1 MVISGSSAD
10 FIKPLRNHPPYAKA
24 SLYVFIVF
32 AGFTL
37 SIGL

>member
-10 FIKPLRNHPPYAKA
+10 FIKPLRNHLGYAKA

-32 AGFTL
+32 LGLTL
-37 SIGL
+37 TPNL